1 MLFYLERGIVYMV
14 KMFLR
19 KVSLY
24 MSETFHIISDGSCD
38 LPTELIKEKHLL
50 VVPFY
55 VSFDD
60 RNYKKEIVE
69 MTVAFP
75 KEGEEEENN
84 NNGEEEDNK
93 E

>member
-38 LPTELIKEKHLL
+38 LPTELAEEKNITVVRGTHKE
-50 VVPFY
+50 
-55 VSFDD
+55 
-60 RNYKKEIVE
+60 
-69 MTVAFP
+69 
-75 KEGEEEENN
+75 
-84 NNGEEEDNK
+84 
-93 E
+93 